1 MDESRLKKIVTKIL
15 DTSFEGFTIREFKV
29 LPTQKMD
36 EDGNW
41 VPLSHT
47 LFIGLNRP
55 ANFYLQKQGE
65 WDVSQRLE
73 QVLGFEVIADF
84 F

>member
-1 MDESRLKKIVTKIL
+1 MDEIRLKKIVTKIL
-15 DTSFEGFTIREFKV
+15 DTSFEGFTIQEFKV

-41 VPLSHT
+41 VPWSHT

>member
-41 VPLSHT
+41 VPWSHT

>member
-1 MDESRLKKIVTKIL
+1 MFRK
-15 DTSFEGFTIREFKV
+15 
-29 LPTQKMD
+29 LP
-36 EDGNW
+36 N
-41 VPLSHT
+41 T

>member
-15 DTSFEGFTIREFKV
+15 DTRFKGFTIREFRV

-41 VPLSHT
+41 VPWSHT

>member
-36 EDGNW
+36 KDGNW
-41 VPLSHT
+41 VPWSHT

-55 ANFYLQKQGE
+55 ANFYSQKQGE

>member
-1 MDESRLKKIVTKIL
+1 MDESRLKKIVSKIL
-15 DTSFEGFTIREFKV
+15 DTSFEGFTIREFRV

-41 VPLSHT
+41 VPWSHT

-55 ANFYLQKQGE
+55 ANFYLQEEGE

>member
-41 VPLSHT
+41 VPWSHT

-55 ANFYLQKQGE
+55 ANFYLQEEGE

>member
-41 VPLSHT
+41 VPWSHT

-65 WDVSQRLE
+65 WDISQRLE

>member
-36 EDGNW
+36 ENGNW
-41 VPLSHT
+41 VPWSHT